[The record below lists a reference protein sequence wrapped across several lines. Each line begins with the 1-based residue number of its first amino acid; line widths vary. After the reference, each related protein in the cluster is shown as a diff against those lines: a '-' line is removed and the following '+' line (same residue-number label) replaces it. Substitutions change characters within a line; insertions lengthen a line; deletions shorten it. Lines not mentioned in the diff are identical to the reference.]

1 MDAREFVKFIRT
13 NPDEE
18 LSIRLLNKSFQ
29 NYWLRGHDKRNWFE
43 LRLKFV
49 RDRTIKRFQEE
60 FEPIMEKVARE
71 GYSGEHLE
79 RRAMQIYLRDD
90 KPITEEDVKPKS
102 K

>member
-1 MDAREFVKFIRT
+1 M
-13 NPDEE
+13 
-18 LSIRLLNKSFQ
+18 
-29 NYWLRGHDKRNWFE
+29 
-43 LRLKFV
+43 
-49 RDRTIKRFQEE
+49 IKRFQEE

>member
-29 NYWLRGHDKRNWFE
+29 NYWLRGHDPRNWFE
-43 LRLKFV
+43 RRLKFV
-49 RDRTIKRFQEE
+49 RARMIKRFQEE
-60 FEPIMEKVARE
+60 FAPIMEQVARE